1 MIEAI
6 KENFFQREIAE
17 ASFRFQSEVEAGER
31 VIVGVNRYQLEDEGP
46 LEILSIDPALE
57 GQQIA
62 RVQALRARRD
72 AAAVERGLAALR
84 AAAAARGREP
94 HARSSSTAR
103 ATT

>member
-57 GQQIA
+57 GKQVK

-72 AAAVERGLAALR
+72 SAAVEQRLAR
-84 AAAAARGREP
+84 A
-94 HARSSSTAR
+94 HARPPR